1 MAKNL
6 KWQDEYW
13 LLLLQIYLQKPV
25 GIKPM
30 YSKEMVDLSMEL
42 HIAPNVLFNKM
53 CQIANLETPR
63 IEYFW
68 ELYGNNPRKLKRAVN
83 MLREMWGFN
92 NALAF
97 YEGVE
102 TQESFEKDFKPIS
115 ADSVLT
121 PVMLTLILDLYFRL
135 TPITMVE
142 ETPEVQEIAKMMKI
156 KPQEVVEAMEAGCSL
171 LLIDEDTSATNF
183 MVRDS
188 LMASVVSP
196 DKEPIT
202 PFLERARDLY
212 AKAGISTILVAG
224 SSGAFFH
231 IADTVIQMDNYV
243 PVDIKEKVIRLLPG
257 YPLPAGNCLE
267 MRMPSS
273 GRIMTKDTTVHTR
286 RNYYGKQTD
295 KPERI
300 KIRVNGTDGFSMGHD
315 EIDLRYIE
323 QIVDQEQMAAL
334 ADILKYVCEN
344 MVDGRRTLGEAAGKV
359 VDKLDKEGFG
369 FFRQGGYIPAGLA
382 MPRAQEIYACLN
394 RFRRP

>member
-156 KPQEVVEAMEAGCSL
+156 KPQEVVEAMEAFQHC
-171 LLIDEDTSATNF
+171 D
-183 MVRDS
+183 
-188 LMASVVSP
+188 P
-196 DKEPIT
+196 
-202 PFLERARDLY
+202 Y
-212 AKAGISTILVAG
+212 
-224 SSGAFFH
+224 
-231 IADTVIQMDNYV
+231 
-243 PVDIKEKVIRLLPG
+243 
-257 YPLPAGNCLE
+257 
-267 MRMPSS
+267 
-273 GRIMTKDTTVHTR
+273 
-286 RNYYGKQTD
+286 
-295 KPERI
+295 
-300 KIRVNGTDGFSMGHD
+300 
-315 EIDLRYIE
+315 
-323 QIVDQEQMAAL
+323 
-334 ADILKYVCEN
+334 
-344 MVDGRRTLGEAAGKV
+344 
-359 VDKLDKEGFG
+359 
-369 FFRQGGYIPAGLA
+369 
-382 MPRAQEIYACLN
+382 LN
-394 RFRRP
+394 RKDVMMGDLVLACQQIWRKYGNVNPEDLASYAEQLKDYFK